1 MKPIKPPV
9 AIRLEFVGFDEPA
22 ARGSSGSARGARSL
36 LRRRLA
42 GAKRIEAVLKPEA
55 AAALADLRQR
65 TGRTYSAII
74 EGLLLAERA
83 RDAGRAG

>member
-1 MKPIKPPV
+1 MKPINTPI
-9 AIRLEFVGFDEPA
+9 AIRLEFVGFDDPP
-22 ARGSSGSARGARSL
+22 ARGLSGTERAARSL

-55 AAALADLRQR
+55 AKALADLR

-74 EGLLLAERA
+74 EGLLLAEHVQDLR
-83 RDAGRAG
+83 RAG